1 MGKNIY
7 FSFSSKTM
15 ALVVGN
21 VKEGLL
27 FLLLFLIMQKYKI
40 FIAMIMNLDLKHDE
54 FK

>member
-15 ALVVGN
+15 TLVAGN

-27 FLLLFLIMQKYKI
+27 FLLSFLIMQKYKI
-40 FIAMIMNLDLKHDE
+40 FIGMIMNLDLKHDE